1 MTFGVTFACFAYNI
15 IAVKSAYNIAR
26 QVRDV
31 NRLRLFVG
39 KISAKLGI
47 PEEIAT
53 NTPKVTMLG
62 VNKLTVEN
70 HKGLVEY
77 SADTVRIKT
86 SFGIICID
94 GSDLLLDV
102 MDSCSVA
109 VSGKIYHIMTAK

>member
-1 MTFGVTFACFAYNI
+1 M
-15 IAVKSAYNIAR
+15 
-26 QVRDV
+26 
-31 NRLRLFVG
+31 NRLRLFIG
-39 KISAKLGI
+39 KVSEKLGV
-47 PEEIAT
+47 PEDIAT

-77 SADTVRIKT
+77 SDNTVRIKT
-86 SFGIICID
+86 SFGVICID

-102 MDSCSVA
+102 MDSDSVA